1 MADPHAIEGA
11 SRAVIG
17 RLTGTVV
24 QEEAD
29 GTVLLDVAGVGY
41 EVSAPAGAVMKAANN
56 GGLVTLWIHTHVRE
70 DALVLFGFASPGDRV
85 VFRTLLGIAS
95 VGPKTALS
103 LLSSVSGP
111 DLARAVQTK
120 DTALLKKVPGVGA
133 KTAERLVLEL
143 RDKLDIIGVGP
154 SQNPAPALSSGGS
167 RGTLVVDALTRLGF
181 RPAEAERAVAAIG
194 DLAESEPLDKA
205 IREALN
211 VLRR

>member
-1 MADPHAIEGA
+1 M
-11 SRAVIG
+11 IG
-17 RLTGTVV
+17 RLTGTV
-24 QEEAD
+24 EHEDAE
-29 GTVLLDVAGVGY
+29 GTVLLDVGGVGY
-41 EVSAPAGAVMKAANN
+41 EVSVPAGAVMKARSD

-70 DALVLFGFASPGDRV
+70 DALVLFGFATPGDRV

-103 LLSSVSGP
+103 LLSSVSGA

-120 DTALLKKVPGVGA
+120 DTTTLRKVPGVGA

-143 RDKLDIIGVGP
+143 RDKLDIIGAVP
-154 SQNPAPALSSGGS
+154 SQGPQPVAGAPGS
-167 RGTLVVDALTRLGF
+167 RGAMVVDALTRLGF
-181 RPAEAERAVAAIG
+181 RPAEAERALAAIG
-194 DLAESEPLDKA
+194 EMAETESLDRA